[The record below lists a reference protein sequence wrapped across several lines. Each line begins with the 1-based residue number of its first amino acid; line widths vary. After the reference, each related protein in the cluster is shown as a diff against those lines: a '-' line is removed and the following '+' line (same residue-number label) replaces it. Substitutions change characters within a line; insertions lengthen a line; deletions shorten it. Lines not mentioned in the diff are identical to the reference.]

1 MADIL
6 IVDDDNAFR
15 YVFSKTIHSLGYSVL
30 DTADPNKV
38 MELAKDVDLI
48 FLDLKLKE
56 YDGLILLEKLCS
68 SSQHPPV
75 VILTAFSSS
84 FNTIEAM
91 KRGAFDHLSKPIK
104 RQEIKEVIERALKRS
119 SFSSFSIKQF
129 VEPEELIGESLPMR
143 RVQKTIGFAAASD
156 CPVLVVGETGTGK
169 ELVAKAIHRHSSRGM
184 GPFIAVNCA
193 AIPETLFESEFFG
206 HLKGSFTGALR
217 DRKGKFLEASGGT
230 LFLDEI
236 AEMPLAMQAKLLRV
250 LSEKTITP
258 IGSETTYP
266 VDVRIVAA
274 TNKNLLD
281 LVSMGKF
288 REDLLYRIQV
298 LQIELPALR
307 ERGSDVLLLANH
319 FLKKHFPGSFK
330 KLSAAAEKVVLEY
343 DWPGNVR
350 QLENVIRRAGI
361 IARGQSIEI
370 EDLGI
375 PMEKETFDVREKED
389 FLQLDFFSAI
399 AKLEKLL
406 IEKALEESQGNR
418 TEAARRLKI
427 HRSLLYL
434 KMKEHGIETLE

>member
-15 YVFSKTIHSLGYSVL
+15 YVFSKTVHSLGYSVL
-30 DTADPNKV
+30 ETADPNKV
-38 MELAKDVDLI
+38 MELAKEVSLI

-56 YDGLILLEKLCS
+56 HDGLILLEKLCS

-75 VILTAFSSS
+75 VILTAYSSS

-119 SFSSFSIKQF
+119 SFSSFSIKQPD
-129 VEPEELIGESLPMR
+129 EPEELIGESLPMR

-169 ELVAKAIHRHSSRGM
+169 ELVAKAIHRHSSRGV

-281 LVSMGKF
+281 LVSKGKF

-307 ERGSDVLLLANH
+307 ERGPDVLLLANH
-319 FLKKHFPGSFK
+319 FLEKHFPGSFK
-330 KLSAAAEKVVLEY
+330 KLSAAAEKAVLEY
-343 DWPGNVR
+343 SWPGNVR

-361 IARGQSIEI
+361 IARGQSIEV

-375 PMEKETFDVREKED
+375 PIEKEAFDVREKED
-389 FLQLDFFSAI
+389 LLQLDFFSAI

-418 TEAARRLKI
+418 AEAARRLKI

-434 KMKEHGIETLE
+434 KMKEHRIETLE

>member
-15 YVFSKTIHSLGYSVL
+15 YVFSKTIHSLGYSAL
-30 DTADPNKV
+30 ETADPNEV

-56 YDGLILLEKLCS
+56 HDGLLLLEKLCS
-68 SSQHPPV
+68 SCQHPPV

-129 VEPEELIGESLPMR
+129 DEPEELIGESRPMR

-156 CPVLVVGETGTGK
+156 CPVLIVGETGTGK

-193 AIPETLFESEFFG
+193 AIPEMLFESEFFG

-258 IGSETTYP
+258 IGSETTYS

-281 LVSMGKF
+281 LVSKGKF

-319 FLKKHFPGSFK
+319 FLKKHVPGSFK

-343 DWPGNVR
+343 SWPGNVR

-375 PMEKETFDVREKED
+375 PIEKETFDVKEKED

-406 IEKALEESQGNR
+406 IEKALEESRGNR

-434 KMKEHGIETLE
+434 KMKEHKIETLE